1 MDKIG
6 CTSAKYS
13 SKLDILHSVCTIF
26 AGQIGTLNLTSAMMK
41 CGKDARRVLR
51 CSVALL
57 MLVLSACTTSKTTV
71 SNTVNLA
78 RYEYASV
85 VNNETYYPAELMEYE
100 IQLFDAVESS
110 GLQMVGDSR
119 IYDLDLEQ
127 RKKLLLVKYGISQTN
142 EEAIVT
148 VNFIDYTTGRPVV
161 SCRGAFGLG
170 IDYAAD
176 MRGAI
181 KRVSAQIAKTFPKR

>member
-1 MDKIG
+1 
-6 CTSAKYS
+6 
-13 SKLDILHSVCTIF
+13 
-26 AGQIGTLNLTSAMMK
+26 MMK

-71 SNTVNLA
+71 SNTVKLA

-85 VNNETYYPAELMEYE
+85 VDNETYQIPAELMEYE

-110 GLQMVGDSR
+110 GLQMVGDSH
-119 IYDLDLEQ
+119 IYDLDMGQ
-127 RKKLLLVKYGISQTN
+127 REKLLLVKYGISQTK
-142 EEAIVT
+142 EETVVT
-148 VNFIDYTTGRPVV
+148 VNFIDYTSGRPVV

-181 KRVSAQIAKTFPKR
+181 KRVSAQIAKTFSKR

>member
-1 MDKIG
+1 
-6 CTSAKYS
+6 
-13 SKLDILHSVCTIF
+13 
-26 AGQIGTLNLTSAMMK
+26 MMK

-85 VNNETYYPAELMEYE
+85 VNNETYQIPAELMEYE

-110 GLQMVGDSR
+110 GLQMVGDSH
-119 IYDLDLEQ
+119 IYDLDMEQ
-127 RKKLLLVKYGISQTN
+127 REKLLLVKYGVSQTK
-142 EEAIVT
+142 EETIVT
-148 VNFIDYTTGRPVV
+148 VNFIDYTSGRPVV

-181 KRVSAQIAKTFPKR
+181 KRVSVQIAKTFSKR